1 MIEAEIILDSL
12 NMATGDRI
20 TTVRCVFPRIILAE
34 LVTHRLLFVDQDADL
49 AMLYEAYDEDIPH
62 SLSKNAASSRAVPVT
77 KMLERTRNYPYI
89 PVFRGARKGM
99 TSGEPVD
106 DAKQAQALEIWAD
119 MMEVCM
125 SGVEMLAE
133 LGIEKGIANRPL
145 EWFSHIEVLLTATEW
160 KNFFLLRDHPAAM
173 FEIRELAQ
181 AIRKQMER
189 SQPQTLYP
197 GDWHL
202 PYAYGFVTE
211 NFAEA
216 SAARCARLSYK
227 SLATEQTST
236 YAEDMALFN
245 KLTADNP
252 KHLSPL
258 EHPAMALD
266 KHERHGNLMGWKS
279 LRKDMFG
286 EVESGG
292 DLR

>member
-1 MIEAEIILDSL
+1 MVEAEIILDSL
-12 NMATGDRI
+12 NVATGDRI

-34 LVTHRLLFVDQDADL
+34 LVTHRLLHVDQDADL
-49 AMLYEAYDEDIPH
+49 ATLYGAYDEDIPH

-77 KMLERTRNYPYI
+77 KMLERTQNYPWI
-89 PVFRGARKGM
+89 PVFRSAQKGM
-99 TSGEPVD
+99 TSGEVLPD
-106 DAKQAQALEIWAD
+106 EIQAEALDIWQF
-119 MMEVCM
+119 MMKICAQ
-125 SGVEMLAE
+125 GVKELAA

-173 FEIRELAQ
+173 TEIRELAQ
-181 AIRKQMER
+181 AIRKQMDR

-202 PYAYGFVTE
+202 PYGNGFVTE

-216 SAARCARLSYK
+216 SAAHCAEISYR
-227 SLATEQTST
+227 SPGTST
-236 YAEDMALFN
+236 YQACMERFN

-258 EHPAMALD
+258 EHPAVALPN
-266 KHERHGNLMGWKS
+266 HERSGNLMGWRS

-292 DLR
+292 DLK

>member
-1 MIEAEIILDSL
+1 MVEAEIILDSL
-12 NMATGDRI
+12 NMVTGDRI

-34 LVTHRLLFVDQDADL
+34 LVTHRLLHVDQDADL

-77 KMLERTRNYPYI
+77 KMIERTRSYPYI
-89 PVFRGARKGM
+89 PVFRSAQKGM

-106 DAKQAQALEIWAD
+106 DVKQAQALEIWAD

-125 SGVEMLAE
+125 AGVEMLAE
-133 LGIEKGIANRPL
+133 KGIEKGIANRPL

-173 FEIRELAQ
+173 VEIRELAQ
-181 AIRKQMER
+181 AIRKAMER

-202 PYAYGFVTE
+202 PYGYGFVTQ
-211 NFAEA
+211 NFASV
-216 SAARCARLSYK
+216 SAARCARVSYK
-227 SLATEQTST
+227 SLGTGQTAT

-258 EHPAMALD
+258 EHPAFAMPN
-266 KHERHGNLMGWKS
+266 HERSGNLMGWQS
-279 LRKDMFG
+279 LRKYMFQD
-286 EVESGG
+286 VESGG
-292 DLR
+292 DLK

>member
-1 MIEAEIILDSL
+1 MVEAEIILDSI
-12 NMATGDRI
+12 NVATGDRI
-20 TTVRCVFPRIILAE
+20 TTIRCVYPRVIHAE

-77 KMLERTRNYPYI
+77 KMIERTRSYPYI
-89 PVFRGARKGM
+89 PVFRSVQKGM

-106 DAKQAQALEIWAD
+106 DVKQAQALEIWAD

-125 SGVEMLAE
+125 AGVEMLAE

-173 FEIRELAQ
+173 TEIRDLAQ

-202 PYAYGFVTE
+202 PYGNGFVTE
-211 NFAEA
+211 NFARV
-216 SAARCARLSYK
+216 SAAHCAEISYR
-227 SLATEQTST
+227 SPGTST
-236 YAEDMALFN
+236 HHDCMNRFER
-245 KLTADNP
+245 LTADNP

-258 EHPAMALD
+258 EHPAVALPN
-266 KHERHGNLMGWKS
+266 HERSGNLMGWRS

-292 DLR
+292 DLK

>member
-1 MIEAEIILDSL
+1 MVEAEIILDSV
-12 NMATGDRI
+12 NMATNDRI
-20 TTVRCVFPRIILAE
+20 TTVRCVLPRIVLAE
-34 LVTHRLLFVDQDADL
+34 LVTHRLLFVDQTADL
-49 AMLYEAYDEDIPH
+49 ATLYEAYDDDIPH

-77 KMLERTRNYPYI
+77 KMLERVQNYPYI

-106 DAKQAQALEIWAD
+106 DIKQAQALEIWAD
-119 MMEVCM
+119 MMEVCQA
-125 SGVEMLAE
+125 GVEMLAE

-160 KNFFLLRDHPAAM
+160 NNFFLLRDHPAAM
-173 FEIRELAQ
+173 VEIRDLAR
-181 AIRKQMER
+181 AIRKAMDK

-211 NFAEA
+211 NFAQS
-216 SAARCARLSYK
+216 SAARCARISYK
-227 SLATEQTST
+227 SLATGQMST
-236 YAEDMALFN
+236 YADDMALFN

-266 KHERHGNLMGWKS
+266 THMRQGNLMGWRS

-292 DLR
+292 DLK

>member
-1 MIEAEIILDSL
+1 MVEAEIILDSL
-12 NMATGDRI
+12 NMATNDRI
-20 TTVRCVFPRIILAE
+20 TTVRCVLPRIVLAE
-34 LVTHRLLFVDQDADL
+34 LCTHRLLFVDQTADL
-49 AMLYEAYDEDIPH
+49 ATLYGAYDEDIPH

-106 DAKQAQALEIWAD
+106 DIKQAQALDIWAD
-119 MMEVCM
+119 MMEVCQA
-125 SGVEMLAE
+125 GVEMLAE

-160 KNFFLLRDHPAAM
+160 NNFFLLRDHPAAQV
-173 FEIRELAQ
+173 EIRDLAR
-181 AIRKQMER
+181 AIRKAMDA

-197 GDWHL
+197 GEWHL
-202 PYAYGFVTE
+202 PYIIGNDSET
-211 NFAEA
+211 FAPI
-216 SAARCARLSYK
+216 SAAHCAEISHRSPG
-227 SLATEQTST
+227 TST
-236 YAEDMALFN
+236 WQACIDRFN

-266 KHERHGNLMGWKS
+266 SHTREGNLMGWRS

-292 DLR
+292 DLK

>member
-1 MIEAEIILDSL
+1 MVEAEIILDSL
-12 NMATGDRI
+12 NVATGDRI
-20 TTVRCVFPRIILAE
+20 TTIRCVFPRIILAE

-49 AMLYEAYDEDIPH
+49 ATLYEAYDEDIPH

-77 KMLERTRNYPYI
+77 KMMERTRNYPYI
-89 PVFRGARKGM
+89 PVFRGALKGM

-106 DAKQAQALEIWAD
+106 DVKQAQALEIWQR
-119 MMEVCM
+119 MMNACER
-125 SGVEMLAE
+125 GVKELAE
-133 LGIEKGIANRPL
+133 LDIEKGIANRPL

-173 FEIRELAQ
+173 TEIRELAQ

-189 SQPQTLYP
+189 SVPQTLCP
-197 GDWHL
+197 GEWHL
-202 PYAYGFVTE
+202 PYVIGNISKE
-211 NFAEA
+211 FAPY
-216 SAARCARLSYK
+216 SAAHCAEISYR
-227 SLATEQTST
+227 SPGTST
-236 YAEDMALFN
+236 YQDCMNRFN

-258 EHPAMALD
+258 EHPAVALYN
-266 KHERHGNLMGWKS
+266 HERSGNLMGWRS

-292 DLR
+292 DLK